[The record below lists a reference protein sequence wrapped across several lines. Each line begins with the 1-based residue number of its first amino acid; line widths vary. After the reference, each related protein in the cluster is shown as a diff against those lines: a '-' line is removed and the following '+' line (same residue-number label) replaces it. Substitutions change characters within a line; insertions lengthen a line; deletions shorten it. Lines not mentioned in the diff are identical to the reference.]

1 MGSLLCCSPQRVG
14 EWAERAWTGGERGEA
29 LDGRGAGCGISPLGF
44 MTLLLLL
51 LLLRRQVDGQRLAE
65 CVWAGG
71 WWFGLTVTWPGD
83 QFLRQSSCSDWS
95 SLGVVGLQ

>member
-14 EWAERAWTGGERGEA
+14 DWAERAWTGGERGEA

-71 WWFGLTVTWPGD
+71 WWFGLTVPWPGD